1 MKYYMNKKT
10 IALFLFPALA
20 FMTVFLFYP
29 FVMNIIKSFYE
40 SNGYQ
45 NTAFIGL
52 DNYRRMLTDRTIH
65 TSIQNTYIL
74 MFYIV
79 VFEVGIALVLAVL
92 VNSISKGKGFYQTVY
107 FFPIVISATA
117 IGMMFNLFYAYDGGL
132 LNTII
137 GKFGG
142 EPLVWK
148 SVEWALEIV
157 AIPTVWQ
164 YVGFY
169 FVLILAAIKQVP
181 TSLYESAKIDGSN
194 SWTELRYITLP
205 LIRNVM
211 ITCGVLAVTGT
222 MKVFDLVLVIT
233 GGGPLNQSQV
243 LGLYMYQK
251 TFVDEAFG
259 YGAAISVLIVAIGF
273 IMSFTV
279 NKIFKQENYT
289 Y

>member
-10 IALFLFPALA
+10 IVLFLLPALA

-29 FVMNIIKSFYE
+29 FFMNIIKSLYE
-40 SNGYQ
+40 SNGFR
-45 NTAFIGL
+45 NTMFVGL
-52 DNYRRMLTDRTIH
+52 DNYKRMFDDNTIH
-65 TSIQNTYIL
+65 KALKNTFEL
-74 MFYIV
+74 MVYIV
-79 VFEVGIALVLAVL
+79 FYEVGFAILLAVF
-92 VNSISKGKGFYQTVY
+92 VNGISKGKKFFQTVY

-137 GKFGG
+137 VFFGG
-142 EPLVWK
+142 EAKVWK
-148 SVEWALEIV
+148 TVETALRIV
-157 AIPTVWQ
+157 AIPTIWQ

-169 FVLILAAIKQVP
+169 FILILTAIKQVP
-181 TSLYESAKIDGSN
+181 KSLYEAAKIDGSN
-194 SWTELRYITLP
+194 SWTELRYITMP
-205 LIRNVM
+205 LIRNVI
-211 ITCGVLAVTGT
+211 ITCTILAITGT
-222 MKVFDLVLVIT
+222 MRVFDLVLIIT
-233 GGGPLNQSQV
+233 GGGPLNSSQV

-273 IMSFTV
+273 IVSYAV
-279 NKIFKQENYT
+279 SKIFKQKDYT

>member
-10 IALFLFPALA
+10 IILFLLPALA

-29 FVMNIIKSFYE
+29 FIMNIIKSFNE
-40 SNGYQ
+40 SNGFM
-45 NTAFIGL
+45 NTAFVGL
-52 DNYRRMLTDRTIH
+52 DNYRRMFTDNTIH
-65 TSIQNTYIL
+65 KAIKNTFEL
-74 MFYIV
+74 MLYIV
-79 VFEVGIALVLAVL
+79 VIEVGFAILLAVM
-92 VNSISKGKGFYQTVY
+92 VNSITKGKKFFQTVY

-137 GKFGG
+137 AYFGG
-142 EPLVWK
+142 EYKVWK
-148 SVEWALEIV
+148 TVESALKIV
-157 AIPTVWQ
+157 AVPTVWQ

-169 FVLILAAIKQVP
+169 FVLILTAIKQVP
-181 TSLYESAKIDGSN
+181 KSLYESAKIDGSN
-194 SWTELRYITLP
+194 PFTELRYITLP
-205 LIRNVM
+205 LIRNVI
-211 ITCGVLAVTGT
+211 ITCTVLAITGT
-222 MKVFDLVLVIT
+222 MRVFDLPLIIT
-233 GGGPLNQSQV
+233 GGGPLNSSQV

-273 IMSFTV
+273 VVSYV
-279 NKIFKQENYT
+279 VSKVFKQEDYT